1 MKNFLIFCLLS
12 LFAFGTKAQS
22 CHTYFNFKKGA
33 KMEMTSYDKKDKPA
47 LIIKYEIKDVKNTK
61 DGNVLKIPNE
71 TLDSKGKSIA
81 IIELESTCQNG
92 NYTTDM
98 RSLMGAMMPQNNPNV
113 TINIT
118 GDKLVYPNNMKPG
131 DKLTDASMTMK
142 TEMGGMTLM
151 NMTMHIIERQVIGQE
166 TVTTTA
172 GTFDC
177 LKISYTV
184 NFKMMGNRSS
194 KSIEYLAKGI
204 GLVKSESFDEKGK
217 KTGSTALTSLSN

>member
-1 MKNFLIFCLLS
+1 MKHYFTTCFILL
-12 LFAFGTKAQS
+12 FVFYAKAQS

-47 LIIKYEIKDVKNTK
+47 LIIKYEIKDVKTTK
-61 DGNVLKIPNE
+61 DGSVLKIQNE
-71 TLDSKGKSIA
+71 TLDTKGKSIA
-81 IIELESTCQNG
+81 TTELESTCQNG
-92 NYTTDM
+92 NYTTDL

-131 DKLTDASMTMK
+131 DQIPDASMTIK

-151 NMTMHIIERQVIGQE
+151 NMTMHIIERQVLGQE
-166 TVTTTA
+166 AVTTPA

-184 NFKMMGNRSS
+184 NFKMMGNRST
-194 KSIEYLAKGI
+194 KSTEYLAKGI

-217 KTGSTALTSLSN
+217 KTGYTMLTSLSH